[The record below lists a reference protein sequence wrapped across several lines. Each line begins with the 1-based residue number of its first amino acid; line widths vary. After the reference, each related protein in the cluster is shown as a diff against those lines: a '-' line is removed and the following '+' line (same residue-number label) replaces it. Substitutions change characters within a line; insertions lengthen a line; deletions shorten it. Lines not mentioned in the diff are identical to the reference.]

1 MKKFV
6 ISMLAVLA
14 LASSVNAG
22 VNLAAIESS
31 TGQPIEVV
39 KKVFAESSSKALK
52 KISNKDQATMMNSG
66 AHQQLEALLYLI
78 DTLDKRFPGNDLKVR
93 TAQFIENA
101 YGVNKDLDEAE
112 YAYAFEKFTTLQV
125 QDICNELTWRLYKF
139 FEVE

>member
-39 KKVFAESSSKALK
+39 KKVFAESSSKAIK
-52 KISNKDQATMMNSG
+52 KI
-66 AHQQLEALLYLI
+66 
-78 DTLDKRFPGNDLKVR
+78 
-93 TAQFIENA
+93 
-101 YGVNKDLDEAE
+101 
-112 YAYAFEKFTTLQV
+112 
-125 QDICNELTWRLYKF
+125 
-139 FEVE
+139 